1 MNQNIEEYNAKD
13 LYELFCTL
21 YEEKHKRAYTGVGF
35 IGNEM
40 HVLKNALQEHGSSQ
54 LVCATL
60 NCISNND
67 IMVNVPY
74 FIAGIRHYLI
84 SYNPHIYWAVK
95 RYSTDEIRQLW
106 REFLFLDAT
115 WLPSASQR
123 QRYKEVLAE
132 LTEWAY
138 AKTNK
143 KKRTTNSKSA
153 KTRKRNS
160 SR

>member
-1 MNQNIEEYNAKD
+1 MNTNIDDYNAKD
-13 LYELFCTL
+13 LYDLFRSL
-21 YEEKHKRAYTGVGF
+21 YEEKHKLAYTGVGF
-35 IGNEM
+35 IGHEL

-60 NCISNND
+60 NCITSND
-67 IMVNVPY
+67 RTVNVPY

-84 SYNPHIYWAVK
+84 SYNPYVYWAVK
-95 RYSTDEIRQLW
+95 RYSTNEIIKLW
-106 REFLFLDAT
+106 KEFLFLDAT

-123 QRYKEVLAE
+123 RRYKEVLAE

-143 KKRTTNSKSA
+143 KKRSPNSKKTA
-153 KTRKRNS
+153 KRD
-160 SR
+160 